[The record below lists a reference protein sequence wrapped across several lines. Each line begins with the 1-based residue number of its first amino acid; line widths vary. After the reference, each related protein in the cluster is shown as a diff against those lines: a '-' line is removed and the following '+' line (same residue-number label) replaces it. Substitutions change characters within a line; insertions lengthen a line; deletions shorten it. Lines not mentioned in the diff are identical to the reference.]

1 MKALFI
7 FLLSV
12 LFPVL
17 IFGQY
22 KIDTSF
28 YSEALGEEKL
38 VDVYFPPGYDE
49 NLNWHFPVIYYLHGY
64 GGNQNTMN
72 TMMSLLTQMIN
83 DNLIEPIIMVGAD
96 NSPGPLGGSGY
107 VNSILWGNYEDY
119 MVYDLVQWIDN
130 TFRTIED
137 KNARGLFGQS
147 MGGYGAFR
155 YGILHND
162 IYCALASHAG
172 PLNFNDEFFRTE
184 SQQKIQAE
192 NSGPPYFYTCGGNR
206 PSTILNFLGCGMY
219 APDTN
224 TPQTYIS
231 PTVVQFL
238 MDENGD
244 YIDTVLAKQEP
255 YDIIYMIDSL
265 SANDSVGI
273 LFGCGANDSFYL
285 YPGTLALKDTL
296 DQMVLPYEF
305 FDHDGGH
312 NPPLQFK
319 EDALMFLDSILMN
332 PGPQTNID
340 QAQKT
345 NENPLLICYP
355 NPCKTSLNVKYELY
369 NTEIVEIE
377 VFSMSGKR
385 IKNISLNNKEKGIQ
399 EFNLNIQNF
408 TNGIY
413 LLALRTNRSLIIKR
427 FVKN

>member
-1 MKALFI
+1 MKASFNL
-7 FLLSV
+7 LLSL
-12 LFPVL
+12 LFPVF

-28 YSEALGEEKL
+28 YSVSLQETKM

-49 NLNWHFPVIYYLHGY
+49 NPDWHFPVIYYLHGY

-83 DNLIEPIIMVGAD
+83 NTLIEPVIMVGAD

-119 MVYDLVQWIDN
+119 MVYDLVQWIDA
-130 TFRTIED
+130 TFRTID
-137 KNARGLFGQS
+137 DRNARGLFGQS

-155 YGILHND
+155 YGVLHHD

-172 PLNFNDEFFRTE
+172 PVNFSDEFFRTQ
-184 SQQKIQAE
+184 SQQKIKAE
-192 NSGPPYFYTCGGNR
+192 NPGPPYFYTCGGNR
-206 PSTILNFLGCGMY
+206 PSTILNFLSCGMC

-224 TPQTYIS
+224 TPQNYIS
-231 PTVVQFL
+231 PAVVQFL

-255 YDIIYMIDSL
+255 FDMIYMIDSL

-273 LFGCGANDSFYL
+273 FFGCGANDEFYL

-296 DQMVLPYEF
+296 DQMGLPYEF
-305 FDHDGGH
+305 FNHNGGH

-319 EDALMFLDSILMN
+319 ENALLFLDSLMIG
-332 PGPQTNID
+332 PGPLLNIY
-340 QAQKT
+340 QFEELNK
-345 NENPLLICYP
+345 NPLLTCFP
-355 NPCKTSLNVKYELY
+355 NPCKSTFTVKYELR
-369 NTEIVEIE
+369 NPEPVEFEIWSVTGE
-377 VFSMSGKR
+377 M
-385 IKNISLNNKEKGIQ
+385 IKHKYLSNQ
-399 EFNLNIQNF
+399 ENGVHEFVLSAENLPG
-408 TNGIY
+408 GIY
-413 LLALRTNRSLIIKR
+413 LLIIKTKSR
-427 FVKN
+427 KATIKFLKE